1 MHSDY
6 HTPEDDIEKINFVGL
21 HNIAKLSVLL
31 IEKLGDENVKLSF
44 LQDQQSQQVR
54 HGGEMKVKL
63 GIMPDM
69 TSRNSDGLGVDGV
82 TAGGVAE
89 KAGIVKGD
97 KIVELDG
104 MKIGGIYEYMNAMS
118 GFEQGQTVK
127 GVVERNGEKLEVELN
142 F

>member
-1 MHSDY
+1 
-6 HTPEDDIEKINFVGL
+6 
-21 HNIAKLSVLL
+21 
-31 IEKLGDENVKLSF
+31 
-44 LQDQQSQQVR
+44 
-54 HGGEMKVKL
+54 MKVKL

-97 KIVELDG
+97 KIVKLDG
-104 MKIGGIYEYMNAMS
+104 IKIGGIYEYMNAMS
-118 GFEQGQTVK
+118 GFEQGQKVK
-127 GVVERNGEKLEVELN
+127 AIVVRNGEEIEIELS